1 MFNEVG
7 CHLQRVVHLNI
18 RKTSPQTGKLLLF
31 YRYLVIYKGDFSID
45 CLIFQG
51 SKLFNIPFFNIS
63 ADRALI
69 VDIIFNRAD
78 SELVILAEKKE
89 IEIQNAKFILKAAVL
104 WSLST
109 QQNFPLEPRA

>member
-7 CHLQRVVHLNI
+7 YHLQRPVHLNI

-78 SELVILAEKKE
+78 SELVILAEKKGNRNTKCKIHSQGRE
-89 IEIQNAKFILKAAVL
+89 PVV
-104 WSLST
+104 SLHT
-109 QQNFPLEPRA
+109 TELPPRA